1 MGQQQLLL
9 IMVGAI
15 VVCIAVAVGISL
27 FGGNSAQANQ
37 DGITA
42 KLTNIAADA
51 AQYKLR
57 PKTLGGGRP
66 SYAGYMI
73 PQQMRADDNGTYEVS
88 GSISDTHIAFIGKSS
103 VDASWTAICDMDST
117 AHTTITYTG
126 W

>member
-1 MGQQQLLL
+1 MGQQQLML
-9 IMVGAI
+9 IIVGAI

-37 DGITA
+37 DGLTS

-66 SYAGYMI
+66 SYTGYVI
-73 PQQMRADDNGTYEVS
+73 PQQMRSDDNGTYEVN
-88 GSISDTHIAFIGKSS
+88 GSISDTHISFIAKSS
-103 VDASWTAICDMDST
+103 MDGSWSAVCDMDSN
-117 AHTTITYTG
+117 AHTNITYTG

>member
-9 IMVGAI
+9 IIIGAI
-15 VVCIAVAVGISL
+15 VVCIAIAVGISL
-27 FGGNSAQANQ
+27 FGGNEAQANK

-42 KLTNIAADA
+42 KLTNISADA

-66 SYAGYMI
+66 SYVGYVL
-73 PQQMRADDNGTYEVS
+73 PDRMRSDDNGTYEVS
-88 GSISDTHIAFIGKSS
+88 GTISDTHIGFLAKSS
-103 VDASWTAICDMDST
+103 INAAWTATCDMDSN
-117 AHTTITYTG
+117 AHIQITYAG

>member
-15 VVCIAVAVGISL
+15 VVGIAVAVGISL

-66 SYAGYMI
+66 SYAGYVI
-73 PQQMRADDNGTYEVS
+73 PEQMRTDDNGTYEIQ
-88 GSISDTHIAFIGKSS
+88 GSPTDTRIVFIGKSS
-103 VDASWTAICDMDST
+103 MDAAWVATCDMDST
-117 AHTTITYTG
+117 THTMITYSG

>member
-9 IMVGAI
+9 IIIGAI

-27 FGGNSAQANQ
+27 FGGNSAQANK

-66 SYAGYMI
+66 SYVGYNI
-73 PQQMRADDNGTYEVS
+73 PELMKTDDNGQYDIN
-88 GSISDTHIAFIGKSS
+88 GSISDTHISFIGRSS
-103 VDASWTAICDMDST
+103 VDGSWTATCDMDSNAQT
-117 AHTTITYTG
+117 QITYTG